1 MPASSFRATLPE
13 GRRWRRQRRTTN
25 YPVGFLIRPQV
36 WAPLLSMLE
45 LFEANFE
52 GPRHSDAACDEN
64 LDPTGSDL
72 ERYDSSRCQ
81 HDP

>member
-1 MPASSFRATLPE
+1 MFETPDVTTDVKDKMTTT
-13 GRRWRRQRRTTN
+13 RQTTQWA
-25 YPVGFLIRPQV
+25 FLSDRKFGPH
-36 WAPLLSMLE
+36 LLSMLE

>member
-1 MPASSFRATLPE
+1 MRRSITRGGTGGAVMPQS
-13 GRRWRRQRRTTN
+13 RQTTQWA
-25 YPVGFLIRPQV
+25 FLSDRKFGPH
-36 WAPLLSMLE
+36 LLSMLE

>member
-1 MPASSFRATLPE
+1 MINNTSGPWT
-13 GRRWRRQRRTTN
+13 TTN

-36 WAPLLSMLE
+36 WPPLLSMLE